1 MRFTPPSVGTVAPG
15 NAPGGG
21 KEAGRRAQ
29 HRGQPSPPAAGRR
42 ALAQRARAARR
53 LFLRPQPAPTPP
65 GAAGSLAPSFPRRN
79 IPGWALVRLL
89 TRPARPAP
97 PTRPHPEAEGA
108 VPAVAGAWPRPVAGL
123 RVCGAWGGVG
133 GCGAASPHP
142 LPTGAHR
149 RSLTV
154 PRTLVGSSPGRPVL
168 GYPAPCVPAAPSHR
182 DPLTL
187 SRLLSSFMTH
197 CPSCSGLPFRS
208 LN

>member
-53 LFLRPQPAPTPP
+53 LFHRPQPAPTPP
-65 GAAGSLAPSFPRRN
+65 GAAGSLAPSSPRRN
-79 IPGWALVRLL
+79 ILGWALVRLL

-108 VPAVAGAWPRPVAGL
+108 VPAVAGAWPRPVAGRGSAGRGAGLGAAAL
-123 RVCGAWGGVG
+123 RVR
-133 GCGAASPHP
+133 
-142 LPTGAHR
+142 T
-149 RSLTV
+149 RSLLALIAGRSRCPELLWAPPLVALFWGTQPLV
-154 PRTLVGSSPGRPVL
+154 PPQ
-168 GYPAPCVPAAPSHR
+168 
-182 DPLTL
+182 PLHIG
-187 SRLLSSFMTH
+187 TH
-197 CPSCSGLPFRS
+197 
-208 LN
+208 

>member
-29 HRGQPSPPAAGRR
+29 HRGQPPQPAAGRR

-53 LFLRPQPAPTPP
+53 LFLRPQPAPSPP
-65 GAAGSLAPSFPRRN
+65 GAAGSLAPSSPRRN

-108 VPAVAGAWPRPVAGL
+108 VTAVAGAWPRPVAGRGSAGRGAGLGAAAL
-123 RVCGAWGGVG
+123 RVR
-133 GCGAASPHP
+133 
-142 LPTGAHR
+142 T
-149 RSLTV
+149 RSLLALIAGRSRCPELLWAPPLAALSWGTQ
-154 PRTLVGSSPGRPVL
+154 PLVSPQ
-168 GYPAPCVPAAPSHR
+168 
-182 DPLTL
+182 PLHIG
-187 SRLLSSFMTH
+187 TH
-197 CPSCSGLPFRS
+197 
-208 LN
+208 